1 MGQQND
7 YQFVMIPQKLS
18 SCLDANCHKMLS
30 TLIGLSSILSNE
42 DGWFY
47 RSNSDLK
54 GDARLGETVVRA
66 TIETLW
72 QAGIINIDCVGKGRG
87 HRTNRIHINFESFKV
102 YEQYSFNDIRNNP
115 DLWINTIPYKGSGF
129 KTTYDKQ
136 SQETSQNISQETSQ
150 KLRTNTDT
158 TDTTDTLDTLN
169 TKELNTDNKEVRT
182 FCEESE
188 KLPTC
193 IIPVEEMS
201 KEETIEESLENMR
214 NSFNIQPEIIK
225 VDEKLLS
232 ICFEKCEWFMNSF
245 KNIDYQLLIDNP
257 QQFLTTNEA
266 KVGMLSQQFSSSTG
280 VFFSKNT
287 TTQLLKNYVTQEIG
301 VL

>member
-1 MGQQND
+1 MNQQND

-30 TLIGLSSILSNE
+30 TLIGLDSILSKE

-47 RSNSDLK
+47 RSNRDLQL
-54 GDARLGETVVRA
+54 DVRLSQNLVIA
-66 TIETLW
+66 TLDTLY
-72 QAGIINIDCVGKGRG
+72 QAGIINVDCIGKGRG

-102 YEQYSFNDIRNNP
+102 YERYSFNDIRNNP
-115 DLWINTIPYKGSGF
+115 DLWIETVPYKNHYSPSYLHKGKEIGNTLG
-129 KTTYDKQ
+129 KRIGKKVTT
-136 SQETSQNISQETSQ
+136 I
-150 KLRTNTDT
+150 TDT
-158 TDTTDTLDTLN
+158 TDTSNTIDINTNTIETGKKVTTTL
-169 TKELNTDNKEVRT
+169 
-182 FCEESE
+182 ES
-188 KLPTC
+188 LPTC
-193 IIPVEEMS
+193 IIPVEETS
-201 KEETIEESLENMR
+201 KEETIEEDLENMR

-225 VDEKLLS
+225 VDEKLLP
-232 ICFEKCEWFMNSF
+232 ICFEKCEWFMKSF